1 MKHAKSVCKR
11 SRWRASEKSYLRAHC
26 RDGAEAVAAA
36 LGKSR
41 SAVESMASRMGL
53 SLSRA
58 PWRPG
63 DVCPRCGAHEVEEGA
78 PGWAEGLCPPCHWDV
93 LAERSERKA
102 AEIEARRA
110 YDRARDHVRAARGGG
125 GAKAVP

>member
-1 MKHAKSVCKR
+1 MKHAKSLCKW
-11 SRWRASEKSYLRAHC
+11 SRWKQSDKAYLRSHC
-26 RDGAEAVAAA
+26 RDGAEAIATA

-53 SLSRA
+53 SLSRQ

-63 DVCPRCGAHEVEEGA
+63 SLCPRCGTHELEPGG
-78 PGWAEGLCPPCHWDV
+78 PGWGEGLCPPCHWEV
-93 LAERSERKA
+93 LAERSERRA

-110 YDRARDHVRAARGGG
+110 YDRARDHVRSAKGGG
-125 GAKAVP
+125 DAQAVP